1 MLFSA
6 DCENNEPLNVALS
19 KSVDRCKGFVGA
31 C

>member
-6 DCENNEPLNVALS
+6 DWENNDPLNVALS
-19 KSVDRCKGFVGA
+19 NSVDRCSGFVEG